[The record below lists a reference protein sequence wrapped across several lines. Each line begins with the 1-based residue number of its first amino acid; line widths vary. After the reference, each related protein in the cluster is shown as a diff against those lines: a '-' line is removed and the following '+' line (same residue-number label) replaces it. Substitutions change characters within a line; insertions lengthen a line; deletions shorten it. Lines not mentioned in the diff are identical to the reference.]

1 VLDQERKHIL
11 NPQTMDRL
19 IMVISG
25 ACLARRFS
33 KNYTVA
39 LLARKSANY
48 EPIAKEINAAGG
60 KSIGISADTSD
71 VSSVKSAFEQLKKE
85 MGDAPLAVAVY
96 NVGGGFVRKPFLE
109 LSPEEIEGGWASNG

>member
-1 VLDQERKHIL
+1 LDQARTYLTTLQAL
-11 NPQTMDRL
+11 NQL
-19 IMVISG
+19 ITITSG

-33 KNYTVA
+33 KHYAVA

-96 NVGGGFVRKPFLE
+96 NVGGGFVRKPFLQ